1 MDNIFFKGFLIY
13 LIVIN
18 IISVF
23 VTIFDK
29 RAAISGRRRV
39 PEKTLLVL
47 SAIGGSVG
55 MYITMRAIRHK
66 TLHAKFM
73 VGIPA
78 IFLVQCVVVFLLCK
92 YVFF

>member
-1 MDNIFFKGFLIY
+1 MDNIFFKIFIIY

-29 RAAISGRRRV
+29 RAAINGRRRV
-39 PEKTLLVL
+39 PEKTLLIL

-55 MYITMRAIRHK
+55 MYLTMRVIRHK

-73 VGIPA
+73 VGIPV
-78 IFLVQCVVVFLLCK
+78 IFVVQCAVVFLLCK

>member
-1 MDNIFFKGFLIY
+1 MDNIFLKIFIVY

-39 PEKTLLVL
+39 PEKTLLIL

-55 MYITMRAIRHK
+55 MYLTMRVIRHK

-73 VGIPA
+73 VGIPV
-78 IFLVQCVVVFLLCK
+78 IFVVQCVVVFLLCK